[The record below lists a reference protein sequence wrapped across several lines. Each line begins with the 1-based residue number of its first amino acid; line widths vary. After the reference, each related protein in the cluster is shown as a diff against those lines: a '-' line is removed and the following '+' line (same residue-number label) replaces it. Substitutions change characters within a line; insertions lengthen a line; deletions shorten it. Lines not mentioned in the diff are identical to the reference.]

1 MPVLTASNESMSCR
15 PIGVAIGGVINTREH
30 ANMRM
35 KMFAAETLEAAKAMI
50 FAEMGA
56 DAVILSEREIDGG
69 VEVRAATDKLGGG
82 VVPSE
87 PLFLREARGTGHGR
101 AACVLHRCSEGCGI
115 TNRYEGD

>member
-1 MPVLTASNESMSCR
+1 
-15 PIGVAIGGVINTREH
+15 
-30 ANMRM
+30 MRM

-56 DAVILSEREIDGG
+56 DAVILSEREIEGG

-87 PLFLREARGTGHGR
+87 SRARVRTEFH
-101 AACVLHRCSEGCGI
+101 
-115 TNRYEGD
+115 